1 MSFPSYTPLVSSA
14 DSSPEKYLKK
24 LLGKTDIEDALK
36 RLDKLTQDE
45 VRMATAQL
53 LTLTHGVDHK
63 VTRIDDEVKGMGG
76 KVTRI
81 DDEVQGVSGK
91 VRDIDDKVRVVHEGT
106 QYVMLSYS
114 RLLKRLC
121 GQMERKQEQSC
132 NLQQVTSA
140 KCCVR
145 RPAPLLNDAELP
157 SHNREPVATGT
168 SRVVLISRSVDES
181 CYTLRRSAPGN
192 SNLVLPGQ
200 SLRRVEVLW
209 VALVD
214 PWEAYVL

>member
-1 MSFPSYTPLVSSA
+1 MGFPSCTYFVSSA
-14 DSSPEKYLKK
+14 DGSPEKYLKK

-76 KVTRI
+76 KVTRV
-81 DDEVQGVSGK
+81 DDEVKGVSGK
-91 VRDIDDKVRVVHEGT
+91 VRDIDDKVRVAREGT
-106 QYVMLSYS
+106 HYVMLSYS

-132 NLQQVTSA
+132 NLQQATSA
-140 KCCVR
+140 NC
-145 RPAPLLNDAELP
+145 
-157 SHNREPVATGT
+157 
-168 SRVVLISRSVDES
+168 
-181 CYTLRRSAPGN
+181 
-192 SNLVLPGQ
+192 
-200 SLRRVEVLW
+200 
-209 VALVD
+209 
-214 PWEAYVL
+214 

>member
-1 MSFPSYTPLVSSA
+1 MSFQSYTSFVSSV
-14 DSSPEKYLKK
+14 DRSPEKYLKK

-63 VTRIDDEVKGMGG
+63 VTRIDDGVKGMGG

-81 DDEVQGVSGK
+81 DDEVKDVSGK
-91 VRDIDDKVRVVHEGT
+91 VRDIDDKVRVVHEGS

-114 RLLKRLC
+114 CLKRLC

-132 NLQQVTSA
+132 NLQQATSA
-140 KCCVR
+140 NC
-145 RPAPLLNDAELP
+145 
-157 SHNREPVATGT
+157 
-168 SRVVLISRSVDES
+168 
-181 CYTLRRSAPGN
+181 
-192 SNLVLPGQ
+192 
-200 SLRRVEVLW
+200 
-209 VALVD
+209 
-214 PWEAYVL
+214 